1 MLSNELKTQIRQS
14 FEAAKNT
21 MPDFVIRPAQNKMI
35 AEISKTLTKEYPD
48 TNPILCVEAPT
59 GTGKTMAY
67 LLSAIPISKAHKKK
81 LIISSANV
89 ALQEQLLNKDI
100 PQAQKYCKVD
110 FEYALVKGRSRYVC
124 VRNLINLVEDS
135 ASENELFDNALL
147 WDAPP
152 GQYQLDQ
159 LGEILEDYSNK
170 KWNGEID
177 DLDQTPDHSLWPK
190 IACNRFTCTA
200 KNCEFYNDCAFFK
213 ARKQITKA
221 DVIVANH
228 DLILADL
235 STGNTVL
242 PDVEESIYIFDEAHH
257 LSQKALSHFSLSTS
271 TEFIKTSIRQ
281 TQGVSEQVCKITKQD
296 PPENSIKQVDDY
308 LTDLVSLFKNLD
320 FDEEIHLFDQGN
332 VDESIQLI
340 CQNLRTTINTI
351 HTQFDALKESWSD
364 YLKIKIVDKTI
375 SDPLNNALG
384 ECEQHLSSILLLF
397 SSLLQ
402 TDEINTPPH
411 SRWIEKTI
419 LANKKTNYSINSA
432 QIDISNNLDQLIW
445 SKVSGAVLTSAT
457 LSSLGSFARL
467 NRQVGLVKN
476 KNQYL
481 RLPSPFNLDG
491 IDFIVANFKNN
502 PTQVYEHTQEVASQ
516 LLERINTNEG
526 SLVLFASNK
535 QMQMVA
541 DLVEKKLDCVLLV
554 QGEFSKK
561 LILKKHTNLRKQNKG
576 SVIFGLD
583 SFAEGVDLKGDN
595 LTHVIIVKLRFSVPT
610 SPIEKTT
617 QDYLQSQNRNPF
629 MEISLPDASLRL
641 IQACGRLIRTE
652 TDTGKIT
659 IFDNRLTTKFYG
671 KQLLSA
677 LPGYNIVVES

>member
-1 MLSNELKTQIRQS
+1 VLSSELKAQIRES
-14 FEAAKNT
+14 FITLKT
-21 MPDFVIRPAQNKMI
+21 DMKGFRVRPSQNKMI
-35 AEISKTLTKEYPD
+35 AEISKTLAGEYKNS
-48 TNPILCVEAPT
+48 NPILCVEAPT

-67 LLSAIPISKAHKKK
+67 LLSAIPIAKAQKKK
-81 LIISSANV
+81 LIVSSANV

-100 PQAQKYCKVD
+100 PEVQKYCSVD

-124 VRNLINLVEDS
+124 VRNLINLVEDN
-135 ASENELFDNALL
+135 ASDNELFDNALL

-152 GQYQLDQ
+152 GKYQLDR
-159 LGEILEDYSNK
+159 LGEMLEDYSAK

-177 DLDQTPDHSLWPK
+177 DLEQNPDGSLWSK

-213 ARKQITKA
+213 ARKKITKA

-228 DLILADL
+228 DLVLADL

-242 PDVEESIYIFDEAHH
+242 PDVDESIYIFDEAHH
-257 LSQKALSHFSLSTS
+257 LNHKALSHFSLSTG
-271 TEFIKTSIRQ
+271 TEFIKTSLRQ
-281 TQGVSEQVCKITKQD
+281 TQGVSEQVCKLTQTD
-296 PPENSIKQVDDY
+296 LPDNNIKAVDDY
-308 LTDLVSLFKNLD
+308 LSDLTELLKSLT
-320 FDEEIHLFDQGN
+320 FDEEIHLFDQGL
-332 VDESIQLI
+332 VDAPIQTI
-340 CQNLRTTINTI
+340 CQNLTTTIGNT
-351 HTQFDALKESWSD
+351 HTQFEQLKESWSD
-364 YLKIKIVDKTI
+364 YLKIKMVEKTI
-375 SDPLNNALG
+375 ADPLNNALG
-384 ECEQHLSSILLLF
+384 ECEQHLSSILLLL
-397 SSLLQ
+397 SSFLQ
-402 TDEINTPPH
+402 ADEAGQAPH
-411 SRWIEKTI
+411 SRWIEKTTS
-419 LANKKTNYSINSA
+419 ANKKTNYILNSA
-432 QIDISNNLDQLIW
+432 QIDISHNLDQLIW
-445 SKVSGAVLTSAT
+445 SKVAGAVLTSAT
-457 LSSLGSFARL
+457 LSSLGSFDRL
-467 NRQVGLVKN
+467 NQQLGLVKAE
-476 KNQYL
+476 NQYL
-481 RLPSPFNLDG
+481 RLPSPFNFDQV
-491 IDFIVANFKNN
+491 DFIVANFKNN

-516 LLERINTNEG
+516 LLERIDSNEG

-541 DLVEKKLDCVLLV
+541 DLVEQKLGCELFI

-561 LILKKHTNLRKQNKG
+561 LIIEKHINLRKQNQG

-595 LTHVIIVKLRFSVPT
+595 LTHVVIVKLRFSVPN

-659 IFDNRLTTKFYG
+659 IFDNRLVSKFYG
-671 KQLLSA
+671 KQLLNA
-677 LPGYNIVVES
+677 LPGYNIVVE